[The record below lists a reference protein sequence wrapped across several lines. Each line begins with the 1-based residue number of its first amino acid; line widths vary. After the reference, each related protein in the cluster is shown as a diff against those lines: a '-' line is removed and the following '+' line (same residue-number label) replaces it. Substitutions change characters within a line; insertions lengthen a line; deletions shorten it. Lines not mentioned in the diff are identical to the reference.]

1 MKKVLF
7 ALFAVA
13 SLASCSNNEVIEL
26 NREQIAFG
34 DTFVDNATKADYSTG
49 KTVEGFKVY
58 GTATYTAN
66 SALKTA
72 LVFNGNNVTRNSKAN
87 GVAWDCDGT
96 AQYWLPNATYNF
108 AAIVDGGES
117 GVIAMPTTIDF
128 TVADGASNLDLLYAT
143 ATVTT
148 DENATP
154 DPADVNANGV
164 VAFNFNHLLSKMMFK
179 VKNETNQKY
188 EVTEIA
194 VTGVAKDG
202 EYTIG
207 GDWSATGTTNLTFGT
222 ATVVGGTTEFA
233 SESRQI
239 IPVEQTLGVTVTY
252 YVLDGD
258 DARVGN
264 ALTKTGEISAIF
276 EANTVYVVTATL
288 SGKTIN
294 FSLGTVNGW
303 VGEDDTLGI

>member
-34 DTFVDNATKADYSTG
+34 DTFVDNATKADYSTD
-49 KTVEGFKVY
+49 KTVDGFKVY

-66 SALKTA
+66 GSEKTT
-72 LVFNGNNVTRNSKAN
+72 LVFKGNTVSRNGKADN
-87 GVAWDCDGT
+87 VAWDCDGA
-96 AQYWLPNATYNF
+96 AQYWLPNTDYTF

-117 GVIAMPTTIDF
+117 GVSAMPTTIDF
-128 TVADGASNLDLLYAT
+128 TVKDGEDNKDLLYAT
-143 ATVTT
+143 ATVST

-188 EVTEIA
+188 EVTEIK

-207 GDWSATGTTNLTFGT
+207 GAWSATGTTNLTFGT
-222 ATVVGGTTEFA
+222 ATVEGGATKPA

-239 IPVEQTLGVTVTY
+239 IPVAQELDVTVTY

-258 DARVGN
+258 GAKVGN
-264 ALTKTGEISAIF
+264 ALTKTGTISSTF
-276 EANTVYVVTATL
+276 EQNTVYVVTATL

-303 VGEDDTLGI
+303 ANEDGTLGI